1 MAVAATPRSLVSS
14 LPPAVPV
21 AIPSLLRCHYPGGLG
36 LSHGG
41 QLGHQPFSALKQ
53 PRPRSLR
60 EFEVNPR
67 PLGRGACS
75 VVFAGRHRKTD
86 YDVAIKVMS
95 RAMPTETG
103 ALPVA
108 SGIEN
113 ESKVF
118 NHLLSSQ
125 GHPNLVEL
133 LGCFV
138 GSGVE
143 AASALGLELPQEE
156 PVHYFVTE
164 LLEGGSLDQLVQRGP
179 VSEETAKRLTRK
191 ICDGLLSLHSKGVVH
206 RDLKPGNVLFG
217 SNEQGQAEPKF
228 IDFSHAAL
236 AEEDEESLH
245 GELGTR
251 GYVAPEVLAEK
262 PYCSK
267 CDIFS
272 LGCLVHS
279 LLSGKPPRRHM
290 RIGMVQQLPATV
302 SQEARQFLS
311 SLLSMDFRSRPSA
324 AEVLRE
330 PWLQE
335 E

>member
-1 MAVAATPRSLVSS
+1 MSS
-14 LPPAVPV
+14 LPQAVPV
-21 AIPSLLRCHYPGGLG
+21 AVPSLLRCHYPGGLG
-36 LSHGG
+36 LSHGS
-41 QLGHQPFSALKQ
+41 GHKPFSALKQ
-53 PRPRSLR
+53 SRPRSLR
-60 EFEVNPR
+60 EFEVDPR

-108 SGIEN
+108 TGIEN

-118 NHLLSSQ
+118 NHLLSYE
-125 GHPNLVEL
+125 GLHPNLVEL
-133 LGCFV
+133 LGCFE
-138 GSGVE
+138 GSGREAVE
-143 AASALGLELPQEE
+143 ALGLELPQAEDE

-179 VSEETAKRLTRK
+179 VSEETAKRLARK

-217 SNEQGQAEPKF
+217 SNEQGKAEPKL

-236 AEEDEESLH
+236 AAEDEESLY

-272 LGCLVHS
+272 LGCLVHT

-290 RIGMVQQLPATV
+290 RIGMLQQLPSSV
-302 SQEARQFLS
+302 SQEAGRFLS
-311 SLLSMDFRSRPSA
+311 SLLSMDFRSRPTA

-330 PWLQE
+330 TWLQE